1 MVNTDRLC
9 MGCMNDNGGEQIC
22 PICGY
27 DNSGNNPAQ
36 YLAVGTWLNANRY
49 NVGKVVEETGDGVT
63 YIGWD
68 NDNNAVVNIK
78 EYFPA
83 GIAVRSNDRLTVTP
97 DEEKG
102 LAFNKGRE
110 EFVKLFSALSNVNES
125 VSILRVTDLFES
137 GGTVYAVLSTVSGTT
152 LKAFLLRNGGSL
164 KWEQVKPLFM
174 PLISTVFQ
182 LNDAGIYHRG
192 ICPDSI
198 IVGRDGK
205 LRLTGFCIPSV
216 RKAHSEFL
224 SQLPSGYMAPE
235 QYLENA
241 ENCECC
247 DVYALGAVLFRTLI
261 GTTPPDAK
269 DRLVNDKLA
278 IPTKITET
286 VPRGALVAI
295 ANALKVDPA
304 ERIGSA
310 DRLYKMF
317 EAVATNTV
325 VISDNKPAEEPKV
338 KKGSGAKYAI
348 ISVLITSLV
357 FVLAILAA
365 IYLFDFGK
373 KPTPSEPTNN
383 SSTFKPSDITS
394 SASSGYAPG
403 TVLFEVPNLVGEKY
417 TEVYGDIQT
426 EYSHF
431 QFVVAGRVASE
442 TIPRGAICQQSV
454 EKGTKVERDTVIELY
469 ISQGSDKVSLPSI
482 IGKTIIEGKNA
493 LFDAGFYSDTVIV
506 RKGFDLDAEPGEI
519 YRVASAKDDST
530 IRSGSQVSINELIVV
545 YYRDP
550 DTAEP
555 SEEASSNDNS
565 SKNNSSNVSSITSS
579 ASTESTSSQVESTV
593 STLSEETTSQ

>member
-49 NVGKVVEETGDGVT
+49 NVGKVIEETGDGVT

-83 GIAVRSNDRLTVTP
+83 GIAVRSKDRLTVTP
-97 DEEKG
+97 EEERG

-110 EFVKLFSALSNVNES
+110 EFVKLFSALSTANES

-137 GGTVYAVLSTVSGTT
+137 GGTIYAVLSTVSGTT
-152 LKAFLLRNGGSL
+152 LKAFLLRNCGSL

-174 PLISTVFQ
+174 PLISTVSQ

-192 ICPDSI
+192 ICPDNI

-205 LRLTGFCIPSV
+205 LRLTGFCIQSV
-216 RKAHSEFL
+216 RNAHSEFL

-241 ENCECC
+241 ENSEGC

-278 IPTKITET
+278 IPSKITET

-304 ERIGSA
+304 QRVGSA
-310 DRLYKMF
+310 ERLYKMF

-325 VISDNKPAEEPKV
+325 VIPDTKPAEETKV
-338 KKGSGAKYAI
+338 KKGSGVKYVV
-348 ISVLITSLV
+348 ISVLITSII
-357 FVLAILAA
+357 FVLLIVAA
-365 IYLFDFGK
+365 VYLFDFGK
-373 KPTPSEPTNN
+373 EPTPSEPVIN
-383 SSTFKPSDITS
+383 SSSEPSKVTS

-431 QFVVAGRVASE
+431 QFVVAGRIASD

-482 IGKTIIEGKNA
+482 IGKTITEGKNA
-493 LFDAGFYSDTVIV
+493 LFDAGFYSDTVII

-555 SEEASSNDNS
+555 SEEASSNETT
-565 SKNNSSNVSSITSS
+565 VSSSQAQSS
-579 ASTESTSSQVESTV
+579 APV
-593 STLSEETTSQ
+593 SSEETTSQQ

>member
-1 MVNTDRLC
+1 MVNTERLC

-27 DNSGNNPAQ
+27 DNSQNNPAQ

-49 NVGKVVEETGDGVT
+49 NVGKVIEETGDGVT

-110 EFVKLFSALSNVNES
+110 EFVRLFSALNTVNES

-137 GGTVYAVLSTVSGTT
+137 GGTVYAVSSTVSGTT

-174 PLISTVFQ
+174 PLISTVSQ
-182 LNDAGIYHRG
+182 LNDAGIYHKG
-192 ICPDSI
+192 ICPDNI

-216 RKAHSEFL
+216 RSAYSEFL

-235 QYLENA
+235 QYLEN
-241 ENCECC
+241 EDSGVGC

-295 ANALKVDPA
+295 ANALKVDPVQ
-304 ERIGSA
+304 RVGSA

-325 VISDNKPAEEPKV
+325 VIADTKHEEE
-338 KKGSGAKYAI
+338 KKIKKNSAAKYAV
-348 ISVLITSLV
+348 ISVAITSLV

-365 IYLFDFGK
+365 IFLFGFGK
-373 KPTPSEPTNN
+373 EPTPSEPVNN
-383 SSTFKPSDITS
+383 SSSKPSQITS

-417 TEVYGDIQT
+417 TDVYGDMQT
-426 EYSHF
+426 EYAHF
-431 QFVVAGRVASE
+431 EFVVVGRVASD

-454 EKGTKVERDTVIELY
+454 EKGTKAERGTVIELY
-469 ISQGSDKVSLPSI
+469 ISQGSDKVSLPNI
-482 IGKTIIEGKNA
+482 IGKTLSDGKNA
-493 LFDAGFYSDTVIV
+493 LFDAGFYSDTVII

-519 YRVASAKDDST
+519 YRVAYADDDST
-530 IRSGSQVSINELIVV
+530 IRSGSQVSINELIVI

-555 SEEASSNDNS
+555 SEDVSSNNIGSLQNES
-565 SKNNSSNVSSITSS
+565 SVPSDT
-579 ASTESTSSQVESTV
+579 TV
-593 STLSEETTSQ
+593 Q

>member
-36 YLAVGTWLNANRY
+36 YLSVGTWLNANRY

-83 GIAVRSNDRLTVTP
+83 GIAVRSKDRLTVTP
-97 DEEKG
+97 DEERG

-174 PLISTVFQ
+174 PLISTVSQ

-192 ICPDSI
+192 ICPDNI

-205 LRLTGFCIPSV
+205 LRLTGFCIQSV
-216 RKAHSEFL
+216 RNAHSEFL

-241 ENCECC
+241 ENSEGC

-304 ERIGSA
+304 QRVGSA
-310 DRLYKMF
+310 ERLYKMF

-325 VISDNKPAEEPKV
+325 VLPDNKPADETKV

-365 IYLFDFGK
+365 VFLFDFGK
-373 KPTPSEPTNN
+373 EPTPSEPTNN
-383 SSTFKPSDITS
+383 SSFKPSHITS

-417 TEVYGDIQT
+417 TEVYGEIQT

-431 QFVVAGRVASE
+431 QFVVAGRIASD

-482 IGKTIIEGKNA
+482 IGKTITDGKNA
-493 LFDAGFYSDTVIV
+493 LFDAGFYSDTVII

-550 DTAEP
+550 DTAES
-555 SEEASSNDNS
+555 SEEASSNDTTGS
-565 SKNNSSNVSSITSS
+565 SSQAPVSSE
-579 ASTESTSSQVESTV
+579 ATV
-593 STLSEETTSQ
+593 Y

>member
-1 MVNTDRLC
+1 MVNTERLC

-27 DNSGNNPAQ
+27 DNSGNNPTQ

-49 NVGKVVEETGDGVT
+49 NVGKVIEETGDGVT

-83 GIAVRSNDRLTVTP
+83 GIAVRSSDRLTVTP
-97 DEEKG
+97 DEERG
-102 LAFNKGRE
+102 MAFNKGRE
-110 EFVKLFSALSNVNES
+110 EFVRLFSALNTVNES
-125 VSILRVTDLFES
+125 ASILRVTDLFES

-174 PLISTVFQ
+174 PLISTVSQ
-182 LNDAGIYHRG
+182 LNDAGIYHKG
-192 ICPDSI
+192 ICPDNI

-216 RKAHSEFL
+216 RCAHSEFL

-235 QYLENA
+235 QYLENVESGA
-241 ENCECC
+241 GC
-247 DVYALGAVLFRTLI
+247 DVYALGAVLFRALI

-286 VPRGALVAI
+286 VPRGALIGV
-295 ANALKVDPA
+295 ANALKVDP
-304 ERIGSA
+304 EQRVGSA

-325 VISDNKPAEEPKV
+325 VIPDTKPAEETKV
-338 KKGSGAKYAI
+338 KKNTGAKYAI

-357 FVLAILAA
+357 FVVAILAA
-365 IYLFDFGK
+365 VFLFDFGK
-373 KPTPSEPTNN
+373 EPTPSEPVNN
-383 SSTFKPSDITS
+383 SSSEPSAITS

-417 TEVYGDIQT
+417 TDVYGQIQT
-426 EYSHF
+426 EYAHF
-431 QFVVAGRVASE
+431 EFVVVGRIASD
-442 TIPRGAICQQSV
+442 TIPRGAVCQQSI
-454 EKGTKVERDTVIELY
+454 EKGSKVERGAVIELY

-482 IGKTIIEGKNA
+482 IGKTISDGKNA
-493 LFDAGFYSDTVIV
+493 LFDAGFYSDTVII

-519 YRVASAKDDST
+519 YRVAYAQDDST

-555 SEEASSNDNS
+555 SDENS
-565 SKNNSSNVSSITSS
+565 SDDNMNSTQ
-579 ASTESTSSQVESTV
+579 TESSVPTDTTV
-593 STLSEETTSQ
+593 Q

>member
-1 MVNTDRLC
+1 MVNTERLC

-27 DNSGNNPAQ
+27 DNSQNNPAQ

-49 NVGKVVEETGDGVT
+49 NVGKVIEETGDGVT

-83 GIAVRSNDRLTVTP
+83 GIAVRSKDRLTVTP
-97 DEEKG
+97 DEDKG
-102 LAFNKGRE
+102 MAFNKGRE
-110 EFVKLFSALSNVNES
+110 EFVRLFSALNNVNES

-137 GGTVYAVLSTVSGTT
+137 GGTVYAVSSTVSGTT

-174 PLISTVFQ
+174 PLISTVSQ
-182 LNDAGIYHRG
+182 LNDAGIYHKG
-192 ICPDSI
+192 ICPDNI

-216 RKAHSEFL
+216 RSAYSEFL

-235 QYLENA
+235 QYLENTDSGDG
-241 ENCECC
+241 C

-286 VPRGALVAI
+286 VPRGALIAI

-304 ERIGSA
+304 QRVGSA

-325 VISDNKPAEEPKV
+325 VIPDTKPAEETNL
-338 KKGSGAKYAI
+338 KKNSAAKYVI
-348 ISVLITSLV
+348 ISVAITCLV

-365 IYLFDFGK
+365 VFLFDFGK
-373 KPTPSEPTNN
+373 EPTPSEPVNN
-383 SSTFKPSDITS
+383 SSSEPSKITS

-417 TEVYGDIQT
+417 TEVFGDFQT
-426 EYSHF
+426 EYAHF
-431 QFVVAGRVASE
+431 EFVVVGRVASD

-454 EKGTKVERDTVIELY
+454 EKGTKAERGTVIELY
-469 ISQGSDKVSLPSI
+469 ISQGSDKVSLPDI
-482 IGKTIIEGKNA
+482 IGKTLSDGKND
-493 LFDAGFYSDTVIV
+493 LFDAGFYSDTVII
-506 RKGFDLDAEPGEI
+506 RKGFDLGAEPGEI
-519 YRVASAKDDST
+519 YRVAYADDDST
-530 IRSGSQVSINELIVV
+530 IRSGSQVSINEIIVI

-555 SEEASSNDNS
+555 SEDDSSN
-565 SKNNSSNVSSITSS
+565 NNSSTQNESSVPSDIT
-579 ASTESTSSQVESTV
+579 AQ
-593 STLSEETTSQ
+593 